1 MIPHLFYILFFVI
14 LIPYLF
20 FRIFKIEDNG
30 LKDFIRLWILGTYL
44 WVIVDLLFEKE
55 YSYFINFKQ
64 LSFNKFVLIYKDL
77 FTYHIGSIVISF
89 FILWIITNLI
99 DALNWRFKTY
109 DSYVKEKSEYDFV
122 LINLTNVI
130 IATLTIIYLLMPIN
144 N

>member
-44 WVIVDLLFEKE
+44 WVIVVLLFEKE